1 MNLRDMKGASVTAV
15 ILILAILTAI
25 GVIFTSL
32 FTTGIEEST
41 GEVLS
46 TRALY
51 AAEAGVE
58 TAIGRLKMNP
68 VSTNWGWHDGYNDKA
83 VGSGSFD
90 VEVLQYEERD
100 STLAAAFA
108 CEPFESTI
116 DPAVTNPPRTVY
128 VLLSWAS
135 ASNMGVE
142 LYDNAVADCSN
153 PTASANLLTS
163 SLTAGK
169 PERIRYRITAASPP
183 PLTYTVRVVGTA
195 GDSYRLRIA
204 HPQESAFGTGNT
216 CGAPAGAPY
225 DECMRAII
233 SLGKHGN
240 ARREVFAAMSRTP

>member
-1 MNLRDMKGASVTAV
+1 MTLRDMRGASVAAV
-15 ILILAILTAI
+15 ILILAVLTAI

-32 FTTGIEEST
+32 FTTGVEEST

-58 TAIGRLKMNP
+58 TAIGRLKINP
-68 VSTNWGWHDGYNDKA
+68 VSTNWSWHDGYLDKA

-116 DPAVTNPPRTVY
+116 DPAAANPARTVY
-128 VLLSWAS
+128 VVLSWAG
-135 ASNMGVE
+135 AGNMGVE

-153 PTASANLLTS
+153 PAASANLISS
-163 SLTAGK
+163 SLTSGK
-169 PERIRYRITAASPP
+169 PEKIRYRISAAAPP

-195 GDSYRLRIA
+195 GDAYNLRIA
-204 HPQESAFGTGNT
+204 HPEESAFGTGNT
-216 CGAPAGAPY
+216 CGAPAGPPY
-225 DECMRAII
+225 DECMRAVI
-233 SLGKHGN
+233 SLGKHEK

>member
-1 MNLRDMKGASVTAV
+1 MNLNDSRGASITAV
-15 ILILAILTAI
+15 ILILALLTSI

-32 FTTGIEEST
+32 FTTGAEEAT

-46 TRALY
+46 ARALY

-58 TAIGRLKMNP
+58 TAIGRLKTDP
-68 VSTNWGWHDGYNDKA
+68 VSANWGRREGYKDKA
-83 VGSGSFD
+83 VGSGTFD

-116 DPAVTNPPRTVY
+116 DPAAANPARTVY
-128 VLLSWAS
+128 VVLSWAS

-142 LYDNAVADCSN
+142 LYDDAVADCSN
-153 PTASANLLTS
+153 PAVSANLITS
-163 SLTAGK
+163 SLTSGR
-169 PERIRYRITAASPP
+169 PERIRYRITAAAPL
-183 PLTYTVRVVGTA
+183 PLTYTVRVLGSA
-195 GDSYRLRIA
+195 GDAYKLRIA
-204 HPQESAFGTGNT
+204 HPQESAFGTDNT

-225 DECMRAII
+225 DECVRAII
-233 SLGKHGN
+233 SLGKNGN